1 MSRRRSR
8 LLSRPFAIAASEIAS
23 ITPVAEMALQA
34 ARPHQIRQPRVR
46 HHAPVL
52 LGPRPGPSPPDA
64 PARRGVPEPASGGR
78 HGGAGADRQAQAVH
92 GHCIC
97 QGRQFQVGLQAPV
110 EVSGRVTIDQPACG
124 IV

>member
-1 MSRRRSR
+1 M
-8 LLSRPFAIAASEIAS
+8 
-23 ITPVAEMALQA
+23 
-34 ARPHQIRQPRVR
+34 IR
-46 HHAPVL
+46 
-52 LGPRPGPSPPDA
+52 G
-64 PARRGVPEPASGGR
+64 RGVPKPASGGR

-97 QGRQFQVGLQAPV
+97 QDRQFQVGLQAPV